1 MAKGSAM
8 PQITRRYMDYRNM
21 YQAKA
26 VRARSQNDVD
36 ELQWSGASSLP
47 SSPNCAVIG
56 MMITRLL
63 MITLLLRSPPSLTPA
78 ICTIFSSL
86 DCTLA
91 SLAVALKFVSSSTSP
106 RRISLGSGS
115 RR

>member
-1 MAKGSAM
+1 
-8 PQITRRYMDYRNM
+8 M

-36 ELQWSGASSLP
+36 ELQEQNKWLEWSASP
-47 SSPNCAVIG
+47 RSSPSCAVIG

-63 MITLLLRSPPSLTPA
+63 MITLLLRSPPSLTPT

-115 RR
+115 RSSR